1 MENQAK
7 GTNPEE
13 IVTDEQLEDVAGGNK
28 IHKRRIEQLETHDS
42 SKNNE
47 DDKGLNIQK
56 LRLEELDRRDSSK

>member
-1 MENQAK
+1 MENEAK

-13 IVTDEQLEDVAGGNK
+13 IVTDEQLKEVAGGNK

-47 DDKGLNIQK
+47 DDKGINVHE
-56 LRLEELDRRDSSK
+56 LRLEGLDRRDSSK